1 MPVEIEFASVLEA
14 APNVVWDRVVRVSG
28 ANDELWP
35 FAKMTAPSFA
45 DRLTGPG
52 HGRLP
57 AFRSWFLLF
66 GVIPNSLRGA
76 RRGPNDRE
84 LLEPFQ
90 WDLATRTHGER
101 QRWRHNGAL
110 GWATGDAT
118 RRSALRALP
127 FRAWAGRTQR
137 RRSSRVSLAVPSE

>member
-66 GVIPNSLRGA
+66 GVIPIDRRTIHFEVLDEGRMIENSSSNFNGTWRHVRTASASAGGTTVLLGGLLETRPDEA
-76 RRGPNDRE
+76 PYELLLFARGPVE
-84 LLEPFQ
+84 L
-90 WDLATRTHGER
+90 
-101 QRWRHNGAL
+101 
-110 GWATGDAT
+110 
-118 RRSALRALP
+118 SADGPA
-127 FRAWAGRTQR
+127 A
-137 RRSSRVSLAVPSE
+137 

>member
-66 GVIPNSLRGA
+66 GVIPID
-76 RRGPNDRE
+76 RRTIHFEVVDEG
-84 LLEPFQ
+84 
-90 WDLATRTHGER
+90 

-118 RRSALRALP
+118 RRSALRALA